1 MGMERWIRLPPR
13 WAAHCS
19 QRDAGVVAETPACKP
34 EGRPK
39 QPPKT
44 ARKTQHLAQHPEYRW
59 VPPIATESDSLR
71 NGLGEANAQKALN
84 CAGESDALRE
94 GASDFENAPR
104 RTRTFDPL
112 IKSQLLYQLS

>member
-1 MGMERWIRLPPR
+1 MRGRSRLPT
-13 WAAHCS
+13 WAAYRSNGERGLRC
-19 QRDAGVVAETPACKP
+19 RNC
-34 EGRPK
+34 RPK
-39 QPPKT
+39 ALNGVKKPPK
-44 ARKTQHLAQHPEYRW
+44 ADRKTQHPSQHPEYRW

-71 NGLGEANAQKALN
+71 NGLGEDNAEKALN
-84 CAGESDALRE
+84 CARKSDALRE